1 MVFLKKDFN
10 VLSLSILRGLCKKY
24 KITYSKKNKN
34 QLIEQLD
41 IFFATKLIQKN
52 FRIHFYKNAVDHI
65 TLEKVHYPC
74 FIFRTKIGKCYFY
87 NYESIIRYIMKTGN
101 CNDPMTR
108 IAYTD
113 EQLIRLDSEVKQH
126 FPNNNYKST
135 YKIKK
140 SASYARRIRNREN
153 EILSFHM
160 RLDELK
166 NNILFAI
173 ESDIFSWDID
183 AEPILID
190 NIEYPNINS
199 YMNSILHELKLIII
213 NLRHYDRDSAEH
225 FKQSL
230 IESISNS
237 EILRKIQLI

>member
-65 TLEKVHYPC
+65 TLEKVDFPC

-108 IAYTD
+108 IA
-113 EQLIRLDSEVKQH
+113 
-126 FPNNNYKST
+126 
-135 YKIKK
+135 
-140 SASYARRIRNREN
+140 
-153 EILSFHM
+153 
-160 RLDELK
+160 
-166 NNILFAI
+166 
-173 ESDIFSWDID
+173 
-183 AEPILID
+183 
-190 NIEYPNINS
+190 
-199 YMNSILHELKLIII
+199 
-213 NLRHYDRDSAEH
+213 
-225 FKQSL
+225 
-230 IESISNS
+230 
-237 EILRKIQLI
+237 

>member
-1 MVFLKKDFN
+1 
-10 VLSLSILRGLCKKY
+10 
-24 KITYSKKNKN
+24 
-34 QLIEQLD
+34 
-41 IFFATKLIQKN
+41 
-52 FRIHFYKNAVDHI
+52 
-65 TLEKVHYPC
+65 
-74 FIFRTKIGKCYFY
+74 
-87 NYESIIRYIMKTGN
+87 
-101 CNDPMTR
+101 
-108 IAYTD
+108 
-113 EQLIRLDSEVKQH
+113 
-126 FPNNNYKST
+126 
-135 YKIKK
+135 
-140 SASYARRIRNREN
+140 
-153 EILSFHM
+153 M

-213 NLRHYDRDSAEH
+213 NLRHYDRESAEH